1 MEKKCLV
8 INTVKSNSQII
19 FQQFKEANG
28 FLLEYHLH
36 CVLLDRF
43 LFHFYLFKD
52 CITLYLALCLYYCL
66 CDPGLLVT
74 NLTKKNHNFKMT

>member
-52 CITLYLALCLYYCL
+52 CITLYLALCQLL
-66 CDPGLLVT
+66 LLV
-74 NLTKKNHNFKMT
+74 